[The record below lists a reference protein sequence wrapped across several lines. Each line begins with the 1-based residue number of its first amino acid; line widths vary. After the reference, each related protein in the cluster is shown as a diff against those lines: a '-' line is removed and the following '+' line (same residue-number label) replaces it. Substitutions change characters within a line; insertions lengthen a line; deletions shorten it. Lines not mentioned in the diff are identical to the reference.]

1 MDVSV
6 PCLKWVTLNP
16 KKPDEKLLMSSGSD
30 KRVRVWKRKAGE
42 EGLLG
47 ALEMIGLFAG
57 QLAVILA
64 MEQNSTHLA
73 TASGL

>member
-1 MDVSV
+1 MSV
-6 PCLKWVTLNP
+6 LCLKWVTLNP
-16 KKPDEKLLMSSGSD
+16 EKPDEKVLMSSGSD
-30 KRVRVWKRKAGE
+30 KRVRVWKRKEGE

-47 ALEMIGLFAG
+47 VLEMIGLFAG
-57 QLAVILA
+57 QPGVILA